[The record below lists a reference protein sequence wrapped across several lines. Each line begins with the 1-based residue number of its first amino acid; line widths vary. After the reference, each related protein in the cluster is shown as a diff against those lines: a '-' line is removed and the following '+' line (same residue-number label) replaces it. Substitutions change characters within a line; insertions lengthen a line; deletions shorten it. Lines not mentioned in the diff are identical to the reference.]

1 MHLPPCREPSGRL
14 NRPGSSVSPLSSRVR
29 DKDRILYGLSILLM
43 AASIAGE
50 KKNPCQAGRGR
61 KELIMEILSIIILT
75 FFAVN
80 ALIRFTIFIVFS
92 LNKRRN
98 KMWIKE
104 LTKMVIATCLI
115 NYLTPI
121 ETCALSIIIIL
132 SLAIVFVS
140 SAYSHLICLI
150 YSSYSQENV
159 FSALDTEAYKKA
171 TSYFYGMEEFGEI
184 TTSPR
189 RVDEK
194 SNRTL

>member
-1 MHLPPCREPSGRL
+1 MP
-14 NRPGSSVSPLSSRVR
+14 
-29 DKDRILYGLSILLM
+29 
-43 AASIAGE
+43 GE

-140 SAYSHLICLI
+140 SAYSHLVCLI
-150 YSSYSQENV
+150 YSAV
-159 FSALDTEAYKKA
+159 KDGKITEKETKLWKFVL
-171 TSYFYGMEEFGEI
+171 SFYGMEEFGEI

>member
-1 MHLPPCREPSGRL
+1 MKKLPPCREPSERL
-14 NRPGSSVSPLSSRVR
+14 NHPSSSVSPLSARGR
-29 DKDRILYGLSILLM
+29 DKDRILYGLAILLM

-140 SAYSHLICLI
+140 SAYSHLVCLI

-159 FSALDTEAYKKA
+159 FGPMSRF
-171 TSYFYGMEEFGEI
+171 S
-184 TTSPR
+184 TT
-189 RVDEK
+189 
-194 SNRTL
+194 